1 MQNNARSYFRD
12 KHFEISRLSIGH
24 TSDLLL
30 FKLHCKPRY
39 HISIRAR
46 KSADFGFLTY
56 TLNVDTA
63 CLCVWSIIS
72 HIVSRVSHVR
82 RCSHGFVRT
91 AVLTKPC
98 EQRRTCDTRLTLI
111 RAVGNKTYTT
121 TGNTPSGEI
130 KALIT
135 KQTKEPRGFVHLEF
149 SNTSNQ
155 VQPRWVIMLN

>member
-1 MQNNARSYFRD
+1 LSVCLVNNISYCLTRVTCPPLFTCQNCSSLSAR
-12 KHFEISRLSIGH
+12 E
-24 TSDLLL
+24 T
-30 FKLHCKPRY
+30 
-39 HISIRAR
+39 
-46 KSADFGFLTY
+46 
-56 TLNVDTA
+56 N
-63 CLCVWSIIS
+63 CLASTE
-72 HIVSRVSHVR
+72 
-82 RCSHGFVRT
+82 RT
-91 AVLTKPC
+91 AVLTKPR